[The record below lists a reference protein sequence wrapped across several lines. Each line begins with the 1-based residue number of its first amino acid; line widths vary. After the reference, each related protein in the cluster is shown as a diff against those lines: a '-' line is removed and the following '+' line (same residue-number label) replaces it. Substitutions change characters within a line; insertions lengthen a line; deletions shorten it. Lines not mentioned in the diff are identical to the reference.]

1 MVATIQRSND
11 RARNKRLLLERER
24 ENARAFQLKRWIPE
38 KQRASERLLGD
49 EVSVRVR
56 ASAGMLASSGNG
68 TPLDH
73 SSLATVH

>member
-1 MVATIQRSND
+1 MVATIQRSSD
-11 RARNKRLLLERER
+11 RTRNKRLMLER

>member
-11 RARNKRLLLERER
+11 RTRNKRLMLER

>member
-1 MVATIQRSND
+1 M
-11 RARNKRLLLERER
+11 RER